1 MQETKQ
7 TSAQKNTAGWVLTGV
22 IGLLIAAVVLAFLY
36 LPFSSG
42 NLSVTGYCGNLAAG
56 GAVTDFRGDIYFAG
70 AQGKDLY
77 SVNQNGSFTK
87 IADGKISH
95 INIERNRFYY
105 LNDGIPTCLKNM
117 VAVEKLSDVK
127 CTAMSVNGSWIY
139 YTDTKGD
146 LYKMTV
152 EGKDV
157 RRVGSVKVTG
167 VFAVDAGYV
176 YYTDAEGLKKI
187 RTNGQADTE
196 VLLAGDCTGFFAYDR
211 YVIYYQAA
219 DGVYSISA
227 DDGSAKLLRAESQ
240 CFNYGGGRFVYAAED
255 GVHYVDYS
263 GNAQKEGVW
272 SGAPVDALYLT
283 TGDKV
288 YYYSGSLSVSTPNF
302 FTMTFE
308 ETPAPQSSAQEADQ

>member
-1 MQETKQ
+1 MESTKQ
-7 TSAQKNTAGWVLTGV
+7 VSAKQNTAGWVLTGV
-22 IGLLIAAVVLAFLY
+22 IGLLIAAVVLSFLY

-42 NLSVTGYCGNLAAG
+42 NLSVSGYCGNLAMG
-56 GAVTDFRGDIYFAG
+56 GAVADYKGEIYFAG
-70 AQGKDLY
+70 VGGNDLY
-77 SVNQNGSFTK
+77 SVNKNGTFTK

-117 VAVEKLSDVK
+117 VAVETLSDVK

-152 EGKDV
+152 EGKNA
-157 RRVGSVKVTG
+157 RRVGSVNVTG

-187 RTNGQADTE
+187 RTNGLAETE
-196 VLLAGDCTGFFAYDR
+196 VLLAADCTGFFAYDR

-240 CFNYGGGRFVYAAED
+240 CFNYGGGRFVYVAED
-255 GVHYVDYS
+255 GVHYIDYS
-263 GNAQKEGVW
+263 DNAQKEGVW
-272 SGAPVDALYLT
+272 SEAPVDALYLT
-283 TGDKV
+283 TSDKV
-288 YYYSGSLSVSTPNF
+288 YYYSGSLSVSVPNF

-308 ETPAPQSSAQEADQ
+308 ENTQPQSSAQEADQ